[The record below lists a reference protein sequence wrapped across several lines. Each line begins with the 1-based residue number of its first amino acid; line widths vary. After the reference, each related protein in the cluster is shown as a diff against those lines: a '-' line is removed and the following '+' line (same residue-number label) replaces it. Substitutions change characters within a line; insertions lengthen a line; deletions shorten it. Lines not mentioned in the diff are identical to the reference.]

1 MSDHIQPWQVS
12 QNAPLAK
19 LAVVR
24 IVFAENIE
32 YSLGARDLLDGVSL
46 ELRHG
51 DRLALVGA
59 NGSGKTTLMRLLMGE
74 LQPSSGRV
82 HRTEGVHLE
91 LLPQDPQYGPSDTV
105 ESVLKRGFARI
116 RAMEAEL
123 ARLETHLA
131 DPEMYQRW
139 EALHERYE
147 AIGGYQQRS
156 RYEAVLK
163 GLRFEGRE
171 QEKAS
176 VLSGGETR
184 RLALGALL
192 LSGSD
197 ALLLDEPTNHLDL
210 EMVGWLVNFLQSFG
224 GATVTVSHDRQFLDQ
239 VTERVAWL
247 RKGRLRLYEGNY
259 SAFRRERALQE
270 EQEAREYANWLKE
283 KERREG
289 ILEQAQRWA
298 HSSAKHARRL
308 HSLEARLEQFMQE
321 AAEAPESDD
330 PAVRIRF
337 PVEKEVTA
345 ERVLEGWNLQ
355 KTLGERR
362 LFEIPNLLVRNGE
375 RIAIIGPN
383 GAGKTTLLKVL
394 LGLLPSD
401 HPAGRVKTGPGVR
414 VGYYDQKLSDFDP
427 QLTLFETLYRMLGE
441 KAHAALAAWMFP
453 YEAQYKQ
460 VKSLSGG
467 ERARL
472 ALLALSLQ
480 QASLLVLDEP
490 TNHLDLETVEALE
503 QALLAYPGT
512 LLLVSHDLFFLDQL
526 ATRTW
531 HVFEGEF
538 ADYPGP
544 PGEYLERKTRLSQS
558 PKSSPAASSRL
569 APTGLERRKAEGE
582 PRKQERS
589 VSRVETQ
596 NPKPPRAKGRWHLE
610 REKERLEAEI
620 ADLEAQVQ
628 SVLAR
633 ANQPGLH
640 HSEYAQI
647 AQEQQRLEAAL
658 QQTFSRWAEVVE
670 GLEGLA

>member
-1 MSDHIQPWQVS
+1 M
-12 QNAPLAK
+12 
-19 LAVVR
+19 R

-32 YSLGARDLLDGVSL
+32 YTLGARDLLDGVSL

-74 LQPSSGRV
+74 LQPSAGRI

-91 LLPQDPQYGPSDTV
+91 LLPQDPQYGPDDTV
-105 ESVLKRGFARI
+105 ESVLKRGFARVQ
-116 RAMEAEL
+116 AMEAEL

-131 DPEMYQRW
+131 DPEVYQRW
-139 EALHERYE
+139 EELHARFE

-163 GLRFEGRE
+163 GLRFAGRE
-171 QEKAS
+171 PEKTR

-247 RKGRLRLYEGNY
+247 RRGSLKLYEGNY
-259 SAFRRERALQE
+259 LAFRRERALQE

-298 HSSAKHARRL
+298 HSSAKHAKRL
-308 HSLEARLEQFMQE
+308 HSLEARMEQFMQG
-321 AAEAPESDD
+321 AVEAPESDD

-337 PVEKEVTA
+337 PVEKQVTA
-345 ERVLEGWNLQ
+345 ERVLEGWDLQ
-355 KTLGERR
+355 KTLGERV
-362 LFEIPNLLVRNGE
+362 LFQIPNLLVRNGE

-383 GAGKTTLLKVL
+383 GAGKTTLLRVL

-414 VGYYDQKLSDFDP
+414 IGYYDQKLSGFDP
-427 QLTLFETLYRMLGE
+427 ELTLFETLYRMLGE
-441 KAHAALAAWMFP
+441 KAHAALGGWMFP
-453 YEAQYKQ
+453 YEAQFKQ
-460 VKSLSGG
+460 VKQLSGG

-472 ALLALSLQ
+472 ALLSLSLQ
-480 QASLLVLDEP
+480 QANLLVLDEP

-531 HVFEGEF
+531 HVYEGQF
-538 ADYPGP
+538 ADYPAP
-544 PGEYLERKTRLSQS
+544 PSEYLER
-558 PKSSPAASSRL
+558 
-569 APTGLERRKAEGE
+569 RKVEVV
-582 PRKQERS
+582 PRKQGRPAS
-589 VSRVETQ
+589 GVEGR
-596 NPKPPRAKGRWHLE
+596 NPAKPPRAKGRWHLE

-620 ADLEAQVQ
+620 AELEAQIQ
-628 SVLAR
+628 AILAR

-640 HSEYAQI
+640 HREYAQI
-647 AQEQQRLEAAL
+647 AQEQHQLEAAL
-658 QQTFSRWAEVVE
+658 EQTFSRWAEVTE

>member
-1 MSDHIQPWQVS
+1 M
-12 QNAPLAK
+12 
-19 LAVVR
+19 R
-24 IVFAENIE
+24 IVFAESIE
-32 YSLGARDLLDGVSL
+32 YTLSARDLLNGVSL

-91 LLPQDPQYGPSDTV
+91 LLPQDPQYSPSDTV
-105 ESVLKRGFARI
+105 ETVLKRGFARVQ
-116 RAMEAEL
+116 AMEAEL
-123 ARLETHLA
+123 ARLETGLA
-131 DPEMYQRW
+131 DPEVYHRW
-139 EALHERYE
+139 EELHERFE
-147 AIGGYQQRS
+147 AIGGYQQRA

-171 QEKAS
+171 QEKAG

-210 EMVGWLVNFLQSFG
+210 EMVAWLVNFLRSFG
-224 GATVTVSHDRQFLDQ
+224 GATVTVSHDRHFLDQ
-239 VTERVAWL
+239 VTQRVAWL

-283 KERREG
+283 KERREA

-298 HSSAKHARRL
+298 HSSAKHAKRL
-308 HSLEARLEQFMQE
+308 HSLEARMEQFLQE
-321 AAEAPESDD
+321 TVQAPHGDD
-330 PAVRIRF
+330 PSVRIRF
-337 PVEKEVTA
+337 PVEQKVTA
-345 ERVLEGWNLQ
+345 ERVLEGWNLR
-355 KTLGERR
+355 KTFGGRE
-362 LFEIPNLLVRNGE
+362 LFHIPGLLVRNGE
-375 RIAIIGPN
+375 RIALIGPN
-383 GAGKTTLLKVL
+383 GAGKTSLLKVL

-414 VGYYDQKLSDFDP
+414 IGYYDQKLSGFDP
-427 QLTLFETLYRMLGE
+427 ELTLFETLYRMLGE
-441 KAHAALAAWMFP
+441 KAHAALGAWMFP
-453 YEAQYKQ
+453 YEAQFKQ

-472 ALLALSLQ
+472 ALLSLSLQ

-503 QALLAYPGT
+503 QALLDYSGT
-512 LLLVSHDLFFLDQL
+512 LLLISHDLAFLDRL

-531 HVFEGEF
+531 HVFEGQF
-538 ADYPGP
+538 ADYPAP
-544 PGEYLERKTRLSQS
+544 PSEYLERRKT
-558 PKSSPAASSRL
+558 
-569 APTGLERRKAEGE
+569 EVV
-582 PRKQERS
+582 PRKPQRPAVGGEI
-589 VSRVETQ
+589 Q

-610 REKERLEAEI
+610 REKERLEAQI
-620 ADLEAQVQ
+620 AELEAQIQ
-628 SVLAR
+628 AELSR

-647 AQEQQRLEAAL
+647 AETQSKLEKALEQAFAC
-658 QQTFSRWAEVVE
+658 WAEVVE
-670 GLEGLA
+670 QLEGSF